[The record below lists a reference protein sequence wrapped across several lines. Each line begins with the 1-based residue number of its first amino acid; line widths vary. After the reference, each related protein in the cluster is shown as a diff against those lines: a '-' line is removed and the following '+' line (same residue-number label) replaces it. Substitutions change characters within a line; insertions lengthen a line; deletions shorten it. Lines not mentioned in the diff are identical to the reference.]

1 MIYRTKRYLFK
12 PATRGHMQ
20 DESYP
25 ELLYGLLSSPKR
37 KSLICY
43 KMKVTVNPAIYSDIF
58 FMLRLLC
65 CKRDSIRLYQ
75 EVFSALAA

>member
-25 ELLYGLLSSPKR
+25 EFLYGLLSSPKR
-37 KSLICY
+37 NSLICY
-43 KMKVTVNPAIYSDIF
+43 KMKVTVNPTIYSDIF

-65 CKRDSIRLYQ
+65 CKRDSIRLIIKKY
-75 EVFSALAA
+75 SPHS